1 MVNSSYRRGLHKTKC
16 TREKQRKCFSSA
28 QTNGKKISSKQSS
41 TKRVISLYEPH
52 PSLSDFSLQ
61 SSDQS
66 DSDNGIVYASNR
78 PKSPQTMKKST
89 DYRQMTNSMKLPTL
103 DLNKTKGKQSGNQTY
118 SESDH
123 EDDTPARSRQN
134 YSRPTVDSDRRDT
147 PTASSAAGGLNKK
160 KKLIGA
166 SSESHDNDLS
176 TKKSNDSQPK
186 SFRSSYEPFPE
197 ESPWSASG
205 KKTTKP
211 DDLSARSFGK
221 PSTSSDFNKRTTSP
235 LVHDIKPYGSG
246 ALSKRDKD
254 SGDEDDDFNGK
265 AKLKVKSIKIN
276 SIANFSFLDHTSLY
290 Q

>member
-1 MVNSSYRRGLHKTKC
+1 MVNSSYRRGLHKNKR
-16 TREKQRKCFSSA
+16 TREKQRQFFLSA

-41 TKRVISLYEPH
+41 TKGVITFYGSNS
-52 PSLSDFSLQ
+52 SLSDFSLL

-66 DSDNGIVYASNR
+66 DSDNGIVYAGNR
-78 PKSPQTMKKST
+78 PKSPQTTKKST
-89 DYRQMTNSMKLPTL
+89 DYRQMTNSVKLPIL

-123 EDDTPARSRQN
+123 EDDTPARSRAN
-134 YSRPTVDSDRRDT
+134 FSRPTVDSDRHDI
-147 PTASSAAGGLNKK
+147 PTTSSAGGMNKK

-166 SSESHDNDLS
+166 SSGSHDNDLS

-205 KKTTKP
+205 KKVGKP

-235 LVHDIKPYGSG
+235 LVHDTKPYGSS

-254 SGDEDDDFNGK
+254 SGDEDDEFNGK
-265 AKLKVKSIKIN
+265 GKLKVKSVKIN
-276 SIANFSFLDHTSLY
+276 SIAMFSFLDHTSLY